1 VKVAKDKVVSIDYT
15 LRVNGEVV
23 DSSAGAEPLSYLH
36 GHGNIVPGLERAL
49 SGLAKGE
56 SLHVQVSPEGR
67 LRGVG

>member
-1 VKVAKDKVVSIDYT
+1 
-15 LRVNGEVV
+15 VNGEVV